1 MRAQRTRQREAV
13 WEALK
18 AAAMPIPQ
26 TIVDEL
32 ALLNP
37 TDALDV
43 LKDHPGFKVWQ
54 RWKSYQAALALFERC
69 MADLFAAI
77 EAFEEVMRED
87 DLFSGRQHHKR
98 SEEHTSELQ
107 SLMSISYA
115 VLYLKNKQYIDKTII
130 R

>member
-1 MRAQRTRQREAV
+1 MMRAQRTRQREAV

-54 RWKSYQAALALFERC
+54 RWKSYQEALALFERC

-77 EAFEEVMRED
+77 EAFEEVMRDEI
-87 DLFSGRQHHKR
+87 GRESCRARVCQF
-98 SEEHTSELQ
+98 
-107 SLMSISYA
+107 
-115 VLYLKNKQYIDKTII
+115 V
-130 R
+130 